1 MARFA
6 LITEVDAR
14 MLPEGS
20 TVELLPGGHVTPLAA
35 DTLRDR
41 RITVVRADLA
51 TEADGAD
58 LVPVPQPRR
67 LVVGSDH
74 TGVVLKAHL
83 VRELRGRGYSVTAIG
98 PEGATPPP
106 ADYPDIAQQI
116 GLAVVRR
123 EADAGIVI
131 DGAGLGSTMAANKVP
146 GIRAALCLNE
156 TLATYAR
163 QHNGANVLALG
174 ATLVS
179 PGDAVAIAV
188 RFLST
193 PMTEP
198 RYIRRLVK
206 LKRLDQRG

>member
-6 LITEVDAR
+6 MITEADAR

-20 TVELLPGGHVTPLAA
+20 TVELLPRGHITPLAA
-35 DTLRDR
+35 DTLRER
-41 RITVVRADLA
+41 RITVVRADQVA
-51 TEADGAD
+51 AADGAD
-58 LVPVPQPRR
+58 LVPVGVARR
-67 LVVGSDH
+67 VIVGSDH
-74 TGVVLKAHL
+74 TGVVLKQFL
-83 VRELRGRGYSVTAIG
+83 VSALRGRGLTVHAIG
-98 PEGATPPP
+98 PEGKTPPP
-106 ADYPDIAQQI
+106 ADYPDIAEQVGQ
-116 GLAVVRR
+116 AVVRG

-131 DGAGLGSTMAANKVP
+131 DGAGLGSTMAANKVA
-146 GIRAALCLNE
+146 GVRAALCLNQ

-179 PGDAVAIAV
+179 PEDALQIAV
-188 RFLST
+188 TFLTT

-206 LKRLDQRG
+206 LQRLDRR

>member
-6 LITEVDAR
+6 MITEADAR

-20 TVELLPGGHVTPLAA
+20 TVELSPRGHVTPLAA

-41 RITVVRADLA
+41 RITVVRADQV

-58 LVPVPQPRR
+58 LVPVGVAAR
-67 LVVGSDH
+67 VIVGSDH
-74 TGVVLKAHL
+74 TGVALKQYL
-83 VRELRGRGYSVTAIG
+83 VTALRGRGLAVQATG
-98 PEGATPPP
+98 PEGATPTP
-106 ADYPDIAQQI
+106 ADYPDIAEQV

-131 DGAGLGSTMAANKVP
+131 DGAGLGSTMAANKVA
-146 GIRAALCLNE
+146 GVRAALCLNQ

-179 PGDAVAIAV
+179 AGDALQIAV
-188 RFLST
+188 TFLTT

-206 LKRLDQRG
+206 LQRLDRR